1 VKRCYVDTPEGQMH
15 YRTEGSGEPLLL
27 LHQIGL
33 SSAQYL
39 QVIPT
44 LAKRYWV
51 VAMDI
56 IGYGNSDL
64 PAPGYKTADY
74 ARATLYFL
82 DALNIKKTSIV
93 AARFGGSIAVE
104 TAASQPARVDK
115 LIIST
120 CTYLETEARNER
132 GSRPIY
138 NPMEIKADGSHLM
151 KLWER
156 GNIVGRFQ
164 KPELIHSFV
173 VDYLRSD
180 LGLRAEDGHRALYS
194 YDIQEGL
201 PLIKSPTLLIYGSQD
216 DYYNRREATKNLI
229 PRYKIKIIEGAHS
242 LAMYEKPD
250 EYSQAILEFLENPGI

>member
-1 VKRCYVDTPEGQMH
+1 MKRCYVDTPEGQIH
-15 YRTEGSGEPLLL
+15 YRVGGSGEPLLL

-33 SSAQYL
+33 SSGQYL
-39 QVIPT
+39 QVIPI
-44 LAKRYWV
+44 LAKHYWV

-64 PAPGYKTADY
+64 PPLGYKTADY
-74 ARATLYFL
+74 AQATLHFL
-82 DALNIKKTSIV
+82 DALNVKQASIIG
-93 AARFGGSIAVE
+93 ARFGGSIAVE
-104 TAASQPARVDK
+104 MAVSQPARVDK

-120 CTYLETEARNER
+120 CSYLEPEARNER

-138 NPMEIKADGSHLM
+138 NSMEIKADGSHLM

-156 GNIVGRFQ
+156 ESIVGRFQ

-194 YDIQEGL
+194 YDIQERL

-216 DYYNRREATKNLI
+216 DYYNRRELTKNLI
-229 PRYKIKIIEGAHS
+229 PRCKIKIIEGAHS
-242 LAMYEKPD
+242 LAMYEKPE